1 MCFLDNQDG
10 CGNPP
15 RVISL
20 DVSIENRDAS
30 LNLKDFLEYVMEE
43 KQLQQFFVTL
53 QNYSKWKRDRL
64 KTFNHFQAGYPDL
77 VTYTPLQDETIMTI
91 CNQQHPN
98 LRVNIVWKVLV
109 ARKGEV
115 KPSFDLQSCI
125 PPEQLD
131 NKGFLRKM
139 RSKFL
144 SLLKNL
150 GIEKSIEVIILSIAK

>member
-10 CGNPP
+10 CGNLPQ
-15 RVISL
+15 VISL
-20 DVSIENRDAS
+20 DVNIENGDAS
-30 LNLKDFLEYVMEE
+30 LKDFLQYVQEE

-64 KTFNHFQAGYPDL
+64 KTFNHFQAGYPEL
-77 VTYTPLQDETIMTI
+77 VSYTPLRDETIMTI

-98 LRVNIVWKVLV
+98 LRVNIIWKVLV
-109 ARKGEV
+109 AREGEV
-115 KPSFDLQSCI
+115 NPSFDLQSCI
-125 PPEQLD
+125 PTEQLD

-139 RSKFL
+139 RSKFFN
-144 SLLKNL
+144 LLKNL